1 MRLILNKKRKDLV
14 SREELL
20 QGCNFKSVNHMA
32 ASATLMEL
40 LRAFQFNIES
50 ITSEF
55 CFNQSQ
61 RHGSSLRPSTDPKSF
76 ISKSSKL
83 WNRLDNGDI
92 IEKSMTKMKKNV
104 ASAIKLLPIN

>member
-1 MRLILNKKRKDLV
+1 M
-14 SREELL
+14 
-20 QGCNFKSVNHMA
+20 NFCYFIISNV
-32 ASATLMEL
+32 TLTVFY
-40 LRAFQFNIES
+40 ANNDNNYDKYIES